1 MRPLQSA
8 PTVRHQ
14 KPAPGMT
21 RSTLTV
27 APTTRPVNTVN
38 HANTR
43 QGRRRH
49 VDGTSAATA
58 RLQFAP
64 GGRSL
69 CQRRPKRGASPPSVI
84 STAPVRPAGFA
95 AEPVEAHLGC
105 QLQRP
110 AAAVPVRSHC
120 RRRRCQQLR
129 PRASGPQR
137 GKESP
142 KSGRRPPSPQIMRE
156 LAFGASPGAG
166 QRADRMRSE
175 GAAVE

>member
-1 MRPLQSA
+1 MRRLQSA
-8 PTVRHQ
+8 RTVRHQ

-21 RSTLTV
+21 RSTLSV

-105 QLQRP
+105 QLLRP

-120 RRRRCQQLR
+120 RRRCYQQAPPAR
-129 PRASGPQR
+129 F
-137 GKESP
+137 
-142 KSGRRPPSPQIMRE
+142 RPPKGQGVAEVRQAAAEP
-156 LAFGASPGAG
+156 ADNAGASVRRIPRSRPAG
-166 QRADRMRSE
+166 
-175 GAAVE
+175 